1 VVRSHASLP
10 RRIAARAR
18 RIRALVLDV
27 DGVLTDGRMVLSER
41 GDELKGFHTH
51 DGLAI
56 NFAKRAGLRVAFVT
70 GEKATIAQHRGSK
83 LGVDEILLGVRR
95 KGDAVDAL
103 CARWDLTSDQVAYM
117 GDDLI
122 DIPAL
127 ERVGL
132 AMTVADAVAEVRAA
146 AHVVMRARGGHGAVR
161 EAVELILRAQGRWGA
176 LVEEFVREHGGTG
189 AGRRRR

>member
-1 VVRSHASLP
+1 MNSARGRGDVGR
-10 RRIAARAR
+10 RAR
-18 RIRALVLDV
+18 RIGALVLDV
-27 DGVLTDGRMVLSER
+27 DGVLTDGRMVLAER

-56 NFAKRAGLRVAFVT
+56 NFARRAGLRVAFVT

-83 LGVDEILLGVRR
+83 LGVDEVLLGVRR
-95 KGDAVDAL
+95 KGEAVEAL
-103 CARWDLTSDQVAYM
+103 GARWELSLDRIAYM

-132 AMTVADAVAEVRAA
+132 AMTVADAVPEVRAI

-161 EAVELILRAQGRWGA
+161 EAVELILRAQRRWRA
-176 LVEEFVREHGGTG
+176 LVEEFVREHGGAG
-189 AGRRRR
+189 PGRRRL

>member
-1 VVRSHASLP
+1 MAGLARGV
-10 RRIAARAR
+10 AARAR
-18 RIRALVLDV
+18 RISALVLDV

-56 NFAKRAGLRVAFVT
+56 NFANRAGFRVAFVT
-70 GEKATIAQHRGSK
+70 GEKATIAQHRGRK

-103 CARWDLTSDQVAYM
+103 CERWELTLDQVAYM

-127 ERVGL
+127 ERAGL
-132 AMTVADAVAEVRAA
+132 AMTVADAAAEVRAV
-146 AHVVMRARGGHGAVR
+146 AHVVMRARGGQGAVR
-161 EAVELILRAQGRWGA
+161 EAVELILRAQGRWRA
-176 LVEEFVREHGGTG
+176 LVDEFVQEHGGTG
-189 AGRRRR
+189 TRRRRR